1 MKPTPTTSRRPT
13 AALWKPLLHRA
24 GDASTLS
31 LQAQVREM
39 LVAAILDG
47 QLPGGA
53 LVPSSR
59 EMANALGIARNT
71 VVIAYQQLADD
82 GFLLSRERS
91 GHFVNPAMVADQQP
105 AMSDPDA
112 EARNVGAAS
121 RPDWQSR
128 LCLRPTSQRSI
139 VKPSDWQKDP
149 YPFLYG
155 QFDPTLFPT
164 ADWRECCMKTLSV
177 LDTKEWAP
185 DQIARDDDALVQQIR
200 TRVLPRRGVWAAAD
214 ELIVTVGAQHALY
227 MVADLLMREGTRVAF
242 EDPGYPDA
250 RNIFASRTSQLA
262 PIAVDGDG
270 LPVDNRLRGFD
281 YVYVTPS
288 HQCPTGVTMP
298 LARREA
304 LLAMARE
311 ADLIVIEDDYESEN
325 RAVGASIPALKSMD
339 RNDRVIYIG
348 SLSKSLAPGLRVG
361 YIVAAPAL
369 IAELR
374 ALRRLMLR
382 HPSTFIQRAFALYLS
397 LGHHD
402 AQLRRLAVAHSERYP
417 ALVAAVAQHMPCCT
431 VIAANGGGS
440 CWVRLPEGI
449 GSHALASR
457 AARRG
462 VLLEPGDVFFMAE
475 QPPAGYIRLGYQS
488 IGAASIDAGIQV
500 LGEVIGEMMAIPVG
514 DGDRGSRPA

>member
-1 MKPTPTTSRRPT
+1 MKTAVSTSRRPT
-13 AALWKPLLHRA
+13 AALWKPLLQRA
-24 GDASTLS
+24 GESALS
-31 LQAQVREM
+31 LQAQIREM
-39 LVAAILDG
+39 LVMAIMDG

-59 EMANALGIARNT
+59 EMAAALGVARNT
-71 VVIAYQQLADD
+71 VVLAYQQLADE

-91 GHFVNPAMVADQQP
+91 GHFVNPAMVAGLRPAATTQQP
-105 AMSDPDA
+105 SADA
-112 EARNVGAAS
+112 AAPG
-121 RPDWQSR
+121 PDWQRR
-128 LCLRPTSQRSI
+128 LCVQLTAQRSI

-164 ADWRECCMKTLSV
+164 AEWRECCMKTLSV
-177 LDTKEWAP
+177 LDTREWAP

-200 TRVLPRRGVWAAAD
+200 TRVLPRRGVWASAD

-227 MVADLLMREGTRVAF
+227 MVADLLMRDGARVAF

-250 RNIFASRTSQLA
+250 RNIFVSRTPHLA
-262 PIAVDGDG
+262 PIAVDADG
-270 LPVDNRLRGFD
+270 LPVSDALRDFD

-288 HQCPTGVTMP
+288 HQCPTGATMP

-304 LLAMARE
+304 LLAVAQS
-311 ADLIVIEDDYESEN
+311 ADLIIIEDDYESEN
-325 RAVGASIPALKSMD
+325 RLVGASIPALKSLD

-348 SLSKSLAPGLRVG
+348 SLSKTLAPGLRVG

-369 IAELR
+369 IRELR

-402 AQLRRLAVAHSERYP
+402 AQLRRLAVAHSERHP
-417 ALVAAVAQHMPCCT
+417 ALVAALARHLPQCPVA
-431 VIAANGGGS
+431 AADGGC
-440 CWVRLPEGI
+440 CWVRLPDGI
-449 GSHALASR
+449 EARELAVR
-457 AARRG
+457 AAERG
-462 VLLEPGDVFFMAE
+462 VLIEPGDVFFMSE

-488 IGAASIDAGIQV
+488 IHADLVEPGIQM
-500 LGEVIGEMMAIPVG
+500 LGEVIAQMLASP
-514 DGDRGSRPA
+514 RALTASNLNT